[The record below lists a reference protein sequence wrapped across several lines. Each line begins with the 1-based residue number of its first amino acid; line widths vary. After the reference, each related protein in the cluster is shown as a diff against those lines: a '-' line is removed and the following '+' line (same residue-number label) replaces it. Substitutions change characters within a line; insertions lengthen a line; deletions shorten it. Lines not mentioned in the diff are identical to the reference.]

1 MVINISN
8 KETKIRKKKI
18 EHLNIILIDD
28 RFYLTSDQIGQL
40 IINKTNSNSIVEN
53 NTLNLIE
60 GTTSG
65 FFQIHKRIPYLYIT
79 RRV

>member
-1 MVINISN
+1 MVIYISN
-8 KETKIRKKKI
+8 KETKIRKKI

-40 IINKTNSNSIVEN
+40 IINKTNSKWIVEN
-53 NTLNLIE
+53 NTLNLTE
-60 GTTSG
+60 VTTSS
-65 FFQIHKRIPYLYIT
+65 FFQIHKRITYLYST